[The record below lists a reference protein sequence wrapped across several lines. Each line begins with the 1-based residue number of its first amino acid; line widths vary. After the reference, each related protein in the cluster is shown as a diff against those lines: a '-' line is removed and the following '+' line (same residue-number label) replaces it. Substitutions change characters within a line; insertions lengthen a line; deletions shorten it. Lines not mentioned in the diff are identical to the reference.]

1 MRDAADDSAPPSPE
15 SPRAPIRGAL
25 VAGALAFLIYTLTS
39 PAGISWEHSGE
50 DGPEFAAVAKVF
62 GIAHPTGYP
71 LFTLLTRVASIGA
84 AENAWRVQLF
94 VNLCAAIAVAMSFLF
109 FWRVA
114 GSRVGAAI
122 GAALLA
128 ISPIWWA
135 QATIIEV
142 YPLHLA
148 FMAGLFYLALSPGG
162 WPRRLLLLAWVG
174 GLALVHHRMAA
185 IAAPS
190 LAVLAGAALWRHRPI
205 RWGYV
210 AMAVPL
216 VLLPLSL
223 YLVLLI
229 RSQFDPALDW
239 GNPETWGQL
248 GWVARG
254 EQYRFRM
261 FHEPLSAFAERA
273 RVAAFEVMPAQ
284 FGVSALGLSLIG
296 LVAFRRRGGAA
307 AWWSLVVYLLL
318 SLVAYA
324 GYDIPDPDAYTL
336 PMTFV
341 LAAFAALGAAW
352 LLERRWFGGRW
363 AGALVAVALLAFP
376 ASRLPALWRTT
387 TLHDDRG
394 AEEYAREALALLPEK
409 AVVLSDGDGRS
420 FSLWYRQAV
429 NGDWDKAIVYR
440 LLLVWPWYHENLRG
454 HHPDLA
460 LPPVTRSVLEN
471 GRQFVTMNLAA
482 GHAVY
487 TTTVDEW
494 LADGWSAAP
503 EGRLFRVLAPRRS
516 WTPPG
521 TEPRWHALDLSAI
534 ANCDYRLDPFTA
546 GSFDSTGLIFG
557 IGGGRQHWGRL
568 PLVVPRPRAST
579 GQWSVFTTGGVP
591 AITARLPLEGAP
603 TSMVVL
609 AVDAWSGPASL
620 RLGEVRVEYETGPA
634 DTVVVQ
640 SYANVW
646 DFHAESQ
653 EVRLPNDLVVW
664 FSTLDQSLTA
674 LPIPVDPGRRAVAL
688 VLTGEGPK
696 TSDGRIAGYTVFAA
710 TQVLAGP

>member
-1 MRDAADDSAPPSPE
+1 
-15 SPRAPIRGAL
+15 
-25 VAGALAFLIYTLTS
+25 
-39 PAGISWEHSGE
+39 
-50 DGPEFAAVAKVF
+50 
-62 GIAHPTGYP
+62 
-71 LFTLLTRVASIGA
+71 
-84 AENAWRVQLF
+84 
-94 VNLCAAIAVAMSFLF
+94 MSFLF
-109 FWRVA
+109 FWRIA
-114 GSRVGAAI
+114 GSRSGAAV

-128 ISPIWWA
+128 VSPIWWA
-135 QATIIEV
+135 QSTIIEV

-148 FMAGLFYLALSPGG
+148 FMATLFYLALSPGG
-162 WPRRLLLLAWVG
+162 WPRRLLLLAWIG

-185 IAAPS
+185 LAAPS

-205 RWGYV
+205 NWRYV
-210 AMAVPL
+210 AMAAPL
-216 VLLPLSL
+216 VLAPLTL

-229 RSQFDPALDW
+229 RSRLDPALDW
-239 GNPETWGQL
+239 GNPERWSQL

-273 RVAAFEVMPAQ
+273 RVAAFDVMPAQ
-284 FGVSALGLSLIG
+284 FGATALGLSLVG
-296 LVAFRRRGGAA
+296 LLAFRKRGGAA
-307 AWWSLVVYLLL
+307 AWWAMVVYLLV

-341 LAAFAALGAAW
+341 LAGFAALGAAW

-363 AGALVAVALLAFP
+363 GGALVVAALLMMPVA
-376 ASRLPALWRTT
+376 RLPALWRTT
-387 TLHDDRG
+387 TLHDDKG
-394 AEEYAREALALLPEK
+394 AEDYARDALALLPER

-420 FSLWYRQAV
+420 FSLWYRQVV

-440 LLLVWPWYHENLRG
+440 LLLVWPWYHENLRVR
-454 HHPDLA
+454 HPDLP

-471 GRQFVTMNLAA
+471 GKQFVAMNLAA
-482 GHAVY
+482 GRPVY
-487 TTTVDEW
+487 TTTVDDW
-494 LADGWSAAP
+494 LSDGWSAAP

-516 WTPPG
+516 FTPPG
-521 TEPRWHALDLSAI
+521 TEPRWRSLDLAAI

-546 GSFDSTGLIFG
+546 GSKDSTGLIFG
-557 IGGGRQHWGRL
+557 LGGGRQYWGSL
-568 PLVVPRPRAST
+568 PFVLMRPRSFT
-579 GQWSVFTTGGVP
+579 GNWSAFTTGGLP
-591 AITARLPLEGAP
+591 AVTARLPLEAAP

-634 DTVVVQ
+634 DTVTVQ

-653 EVRLPNDLVVW
+653 EVRLPKDLLVW

-674 LPIPVDPGRRAVAL
+674 LPVTVDPARKPVAL
-688 VLTGEGPK
+688 VLTGEGPL
-696 TSDGRIAGYTVFAA
+696 TGDDRHAGYTVFAA